1 VCDGFIDEI
10 NNINPLPSNLTISAV
25 LSVRGWSVLNAK
37 EGSVPD
43 AMYLTLT
50 DPERKVFYLKTDKT
64 SRPDVKAHLG
74 HPAMPDVGYA
84 GFADVSNLSGNY
96 ILGVSRLYA
105 GKLEACQQFNIP
117 IHISSM

>member
-1 VCDGFIDEI
+1 
-10 NNINPLPSNLTISAV
+10 
-25 LSVRGWSVLNAK
+25 
-37 EGSVPD
+37 
-43 AMYLTLT
+43 
-50 DPERKVFYLKTDKT
+50 
-64 SRPDVKAHLG
+64 
-74 HPAMPDVGYA
+74 MPDVGYA